1 MNKKAKIL
9 MIDDEYVIRVGCR
22 QTLEPAG
29 YDVDFAENGIIGL
42 AKLHDHEYDLV
53 ILDIMIPHISGK
65 HLIEAIR
72 KYDPSIMIIAIT
84 GYATSEL
91 LAEIIEMGAF
101 ACLAKPFTP
110 DELRVAVQQ
119 ALARRK
125 ELSLQS
131 ANRKQPDFAS

>member
-9 MIDDEYVIRVGCR
+9 IIDDEYVIRVGCR

-29 YDVDFAENGIIGL
+29 YNIDFAENGIIGL
-42 AKLHDHEYDLV
+42 AKLHDHDYEVV

-84 GYATSEL
+84 GYATPEL
-91 LAEIIEMGAF
+91 LTEIIEMGAF

-110 DELRVAVQQ
+110 DELRLAVQQ
-119 ALARRK
+119 ALARRN
-125 ELSLQS
+125 ELLFQS
-131 ANRKQPDFAS
+131 ANCQQPHPAN